1 MTDEYASIH
10 NTIIKE
16 FINVIQSIF
25 LLTES
30 IPLHPNIFT
39 ILATLK

>member
-16 FINVIQSIF
+16 FINVIQSSF
-25 LLTES
+25 Y
-30 IPLHPNIFT
+30 
-39 ILATLK
+39 